1 MKSTLITTG
10 IVAAFAAIV
19 GTPSHAQVGALAAL
33 GAPPAPRVQV
43 SWDRYYDHAAI
54 GQIAQQ
60 LQQAWP
66 NRCRAGS
73 IGTSYEGRELWLI
86 TVTNFDQDE
95 TLKPAMYID
104 GNIHSNEVQGAETAL
119 YTAWYLCE
127 MADRVPYIDSL
138 LDRRVFYII
147 PTINP
152 DGREA
157 YLKAPNTGSSP
168 RAGMAPRDND
178 GDGLVDEDGYDDLD
192 GDGHITQMRRRSKSG
207 RYIVSPEDPRLLIP
221 AAPGQ
226 QGEYELLGLEGIDN
240 DGDGFINEDG
250 AAFSYDPNRNWPW
263 RWQPQYVQGGSDY
276 YPTSLPET
284 QAVIDFVINHPNIA
298 GAQSYHNSGGMILR
312 GPGVPEDELR
322 PQDVRVMDAI
332 GNVGEEILPGYRYM
346 VVWSDLY
353 IVWGGE
359 LDWFY
364 GAQGILTFSNELFT
378 PFKYFEE
385 APTSEQYDRVDYRFD
400 RLLLFG
406 EAFVPW
412 REVQHPQFG
421 TIEVGGMKKNF
432 GRAVPAFLLPAEA
445 HRNMA
450 FTIFHA
456 DHLPQLEVDTITTR
470 RLAGGLTEV
479 TAVIGN
485 RRLVPTHTQQ
495 DVENRITRPD
505 WVTLDGGV
513 VMTGAIVPD
522 PRSGVGVEQ
531 RQNPAR
537 IEVPNIPGMGSV
549 TVRWV
554 VQGTGPFT
562 VSVDSVKG
570 GIALRTGR

>member
-1 MKSTLITTG
+1 MRSPLSKILFVTAGLFT
-10 IVAAFAAIV
+10 V
-19 GTPSHAQVGALAAL
+19 GSPVSAQVGALAAL

-43 SWDRYYDHAAI
+43 SWDRYYDHASI

-66 NRCRAGS
+66 SRCRTSS
-73 IGTSYEGRELWLI
+73 IGTSSEGRELWLI
-86 TVTNFDQDE
+86 TVTNFDRDE
-95 TLKPAMYID
+95 TLKPGMYID

-138 LDRRVFYII
+138 LDRRVFYIV

-157 YLKAPNTGSSP
+157 YLRQPNSPNSP

-192 GDGHITQMRRRSKSG
+192 GDGHITQMRRRTPGG
-207 RYIVSPEDPRLLIP
+207 RYISSPEDPRLMVEAGP
-221 AAPGQ
+221 NQ
-226 QGEYELLGLEGIDN
+226 QGEFELLGTEGFDN
-240 DGDGFINEDG
+240 DGDGAINEDG
-250 AAFSYDPNRNWPW
+250 VAFSYDPNRNWPW
-263 RWQPQYVQGGSDY
+263 RWQPQYIQGGADY
-276 YPTSLPET
+276 YPASLPET
-284 QAVIDFVINHPNIA
+284 QAVIQFVLDHPNIA
-298 GAQSYHNSGGMILR
+298 GAQSYHNTGGMILR
-312 GPGVPEDELR
+312 GPGVPEDELQ
-322 PQDVRVMDAI
+322 PEDVRVMDAI
-332 GNVGEEILPGYRYM
+332 GEVGETILPGYRYM

-353 IVWGGE
+353 IAWGSE

-364 GAQGILTFSNELFT
+364 GGRGILAYSNELFT

-385 APTSEQYDRVDYRFD
+385 TPISTPYDRVDYRFD

-406 EAFVPW
+406 EAFAPW
-412 REVQHPQFG
+412 TQVQHPQYG

-450 FTIFHA
+450 FTVFHA
-456 DHLPQLEVDTITTR
+456 DQLPLLAVDTIISN

-479 TAVIGN
+479 TAVVSN

-495 DVENRITRPD
+495 DVINKITRPD
-505 WVTLDGGV
+505 WISLDGATV
-513 VMTGAIVPD
+513 ITGAIVPNAL
-522 PRSGVGVEQ
+522 SGVGVEQ
-531 RQNPAR
+531 RRNPAR
-537 IEVPNIPGMGSV
+537 LEVPNIPGMGSV

-562 VSVDSVKG
+562 ISVDSVKG